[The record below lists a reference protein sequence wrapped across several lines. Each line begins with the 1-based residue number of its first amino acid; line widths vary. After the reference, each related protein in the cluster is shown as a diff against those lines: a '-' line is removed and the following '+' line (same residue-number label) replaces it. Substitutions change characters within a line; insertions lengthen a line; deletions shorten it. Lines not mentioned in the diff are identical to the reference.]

1 MRACIPPVSPASQVF
16 VFWCR
21 VVHDAPMDT
30 PTTPQRVRLTI
41 SVSPEVHQTFTRMA
55 QAGSMSV
62 GRAMGDWLQDT
73 MDAATHVTH
82 LLERARSAPRQITQ
96 EIHAYAL
103 GLADETNQALQSMRG
118 KEGLTRAAD
127 AASAVPPG
135 LSPPSGNTGA
145 KVPPP
150 QGGNQ

>member
-1 MRACIPPVSPASQVF
+1 MKTSPPLP
-16 VFWCR
+16 
-21 VVHDAPMDT
+21 
-30 PTTPQRVRLTI
+30 RVRLTI

-73 MDAATHVTH
+73 MDAATHVTE

-103 GLADETNQALQSMRG
+103 GLADETNQVLQTMQG
-118 KEGLTRAAD
+118 KEGLARAAR
-127 AASAVPPG
+127 AASTVPSG
-135 LSPPSGNTGA
+135 LVPPSGNTGA
-145 KVPPP
+145 KVPKA
-150 QGGNQ
+150 GGKKR